1 MGVLGNVQD
10 ALAYDNSVW
19 VCDGKMSVDDPTNY
33 SSDTCSLP
41 SGAIALNFNS
51 TGKTRTVGPVGVESV
66 AIGWKS
72 EAPAD
77 YSVAIGT
84 WAKGTQYSSNSVMIG
99 RNAAASGT
107 EKGRQSQVAIGYL
120 ANAAGNQAVVTGSYS
135 AAHDQATAIGNDVYA
150 VGRSSIAIGNDDI
163 TGGGNS
169 AYRDKLPVETIK
181 SIFKNLYTDSTEG
194 AKFLEEG
201 GPDNTSDTSAFYT
214 KYIDDGTNT
223 FEQRIFSPTY
233 AGKIGAIAIGS
244 RAVAGGEVSTALG
257 SLSFALADRS
267 TAVGLRSFVADD
279 AVGGTAMGEQSFVFA
294 KNSIAIGN
302 KVESSSAGS
311 FAYGFNA
318 KAVGEGSLAMG
329 YSTLAGAQ
337 LNSDV
342 YTVLRDELERK
353 HQALQLVNT
362 DGSINQVVNQTFDL
376 YISHKVKFLDGLLE
390 GKEYATFGQ
399 KDYAEF
405 NEDGSVTY
413 HLNQDKAQQGWV
425 PLEGFLKTTND
436 QLWVA
441 GKTGDIKV
449 ENNGVS
455 LVEQDKTKEYLKI
468 GDTSVYKTKVGTD
481 TDNRSV
487 ENALALGRY
496 SFALRSNTI
505 AMGYLA
511 IADAQSAVVLGSHA
525 HATDKAKASIVL
537 GVNAYADGENNL
549 ALGYSANSFAPNS
562 MAIGTGAYVKGGGN
576 IKNATAFGIAARAE
590 AAGAMAIG
598 NSASVNLENSVS
610 LGYQSDT
617 VGYKAE
623 DLGKPG
629 YAPEGTI
636 AIPTVLGHGVVSVGT
651 KEAPRRVINVA
662 SGLLDT
668 DAVNVAQ
675 LRSLDE
681 KFERQIAE
689 VDSNAGA
696 KFLSVERDSLTGEA
710 GKLTDKLA
718 GRNDYDRYVR
728 LKTILVGY
736 NLVKEL
742 LGAEFNETELKK
754 FSDSVTELGN
764 SRTYNDQTI
773 AQVATSLDAV
783 YQEIITESEKLNNN
797 NTMTAQEKAQ
807 KKAELYTKLRAKIEE
822 AGTAD
827 SGRTFGVTAA
837 EFEALKANTNYD
849 NDGALGEDSIA
860 LGWKATTGSWKMDG
874 ANEVYDKAG
883 AKGKHAVAI
892 GFEAQATGENAIVI
906 GGKDGDDKAN
916 RARALA
922 KNSIVLGT
930 GAQST
935 KDAENAIVIGQGSK
949 VSGVNSIAIG
959 TGHQVLGKNSG
970 AFGDPNIINYS
981 NSYAVG
987 NNNNIGTTEEADTT
1001 KVGSFV
1007 LGNNVNVTADQVFVL
1022 GNGTSDKKLTADTAR
1037 SVYLGDSVA
1046 AVAATKDKA
1055 GNFTSATAGTE
1066 AYSSF
1071 VFDKDGKNETTD
1083 DQLTF
1088 NFNSGILK
1096 NAPVGIVTIGSSTE
1110 LRRLQGVA
1118 PGLISA
1124 TSTDAINGSQL
1135 YSIIS
1140 GFNQDLTGYVKT
1152 DGTGLPELVKV
1163 PKPANPSEPTAEEQK
1178 AIDEANA
1185 KNAVWNTWRT
1195 KLGIGDG
1202 VNWFN
1207 VNSTKPADDK
1217 PGVDELDGS
1226 NYDKDHSGATGVDSI
1241 AVGNKA
1247 KASTERGIAIGYGA
1261 VANNASKSTSNDNI
1275 AIGHKAL
1282 SSGKN
1287 TIALGW
1293 DAQAT
1298 GAWHSVAIGSQ
1309 TRATQD
1315 NTIALGVA
1323 NEASGVK
1330 SIAIG
1335 SNNKATAERSIAIGA
1350 DSNSDVAYAVAIG
1363 DGAQVH
1369 GVNTGDYLIAGVTDS
1384 AAGAATDAN
1393 ALTKAKYD
1401 ELNAAVTAAQAE
1413 YDKVKDGINEPEKEA
1428 KLKELNA
1435 AKTALANAGTSKTIA
1450 AFSIGSAG
1458 KERQLQNVAAG
1469 VVSATSTDAI
1479 NGSQL
1484 YYTNKYL
1491 IDLAAKV
1498 GNGPINGVDGQ
1509 DGADG
1514 RDLTDGKG
1522 VPGAN
1527 GRDGAAGRDGMDG
1540 TSLNAKVQ
1548 GLRDG
1553 IAGTVVYTD
1562 AAGERLLSENG
1573 NFYKTGLVK
1582 DEHGQVKYEKAN
1594 DGLWYAND
1602 QVDKDGNLTDAYKTE
1617 LAAAEKALADAK
1629 AATSP
1634 NQDDINAKQAAV
1646 DALKGKTLQTLA
1658 GGKTGDAYK
1667 NNAYFVKAEDVIL
1680 STVNADGTTT
1690 SPITLANLADNL
1702 QITEEDIQEQAIKTY
1717 NADKTDE
1724 EKVTTYEA
1732 LVAKLKAAA
1741 GNEESAQEAA
1751 VNNALA
1757 AAKALYASN
1766 TVGQFLNLDT
1776 NLDRAVTLKDLQ
1788 TVALAGLTF
1797 AGDTG
1802 SVQRSLSQTLRI
1814 IGTAGY
1820 ITTLASG
1827 DAISI
1832 DLVQSVKDKLANLAD
1847 NANNTYVTKAA
1858 ANADATVVYVDA
1870 AGKRLTKLDDGKYY
1884 TETEKAKV
1892 SEAKYLTATQVTEL
1906 EKDKTLKGFAGE
1918 GWYKVDAT
1926 GKTYTKVEP
1935 KEAKRDALA
1944 LVDVNDAATDN
1955 EGKVKGLISLKNVKE
1970 NIDRDAVKTKLATA
1984 AAEKDYKPGD
1994 HGDTPWESFADK
2006 EKLIS
2011 TAKNNLT
2018 DDQVT
2023 EQAIDDLVAQADNL
2037 NNAVAVKD
2045 LQVVAKAREITDG
2058 RVDKL
2063 EDKIGTGPI
2072 NGVDGS
2078 NGKDGVN
2085 YADNKGIPGRDGQD
2099 GAAGQDGMNGTSLN
2113 NKVQGLRD
2121 GIAGTVV
2128 YTKAD
2133 GTRLLVENGKF
2144 YDSKDDKLKGLEKAN
2159 NGLWYAE
2166 NLVDEEGNVEEAHL
2180 EEGKTLAD
2188 IYGAGN
2194 DISDSEVILSTVG
2207 ADGKTTSPIKLAN
2220 LADNLDVALTEKDVD
2235 AKAKEGFIADETYKS
2250 FDELKTA
2257 ADGNN
2262 TDAQTKL
2269 KELRTAASNELKA
2282 AKIHAA
2288 VSGLLTKDSGLDR
2301 GVTLRDL
2308 QTVALEGLSFAGNN
2322 GETIRRSLSQT
2333 LKIQGDGVDATKMKD
2348 FASALGNINVINTA
2362 NDTLTIQLAKALT
2375 GISSIT
2381 GEKTADNEDPNNG
2394 KAYTHTPAQITLTEG
2409 STTKSGGNVT
2419 NTTLP
2424 QVNVNGAKVTGVADG
2439 DVSETSTDAITGKQL
2454 HALKD
2459 ALGMNGADGAS
2470 GADGRPGPAGKDGLD
2485 GKSILDK
2492 VEGLRD
2498 GIAGTVVYTTQD
2510 GERLVRAGDGKLY
2523 TQDAMNDLADANV
2536 KYLSDADIAALEAQ
2550 AAKDGKTL
2558 TGLDGGKGW
2567 YTVPTDGSGTYAA
2580 VADLAAK
2587 GATEVADKDAILST
2601 VNADGTT
2608 TKPITLANLMDN
2620 LVLPTT
2626 GTATGT
2632 DSDKTNKAA
2641 DEAAAKK
2648 LFATAEGIEA
2658 DNVNNAW
2665 SGLNATQQAQYLHQ
2679 AKAAGL
2685 TAEKAQSLVTSLLD
2699 QSTNL
2704 DRAVTLSDLRTVAM
2718 AGLNFAGDNYG
2729 TDSTKLVRRSLSQT
2743 LNIKGTDGYVTT
2755 AAKASGKDSV
2765 LDTIQIDLAD
2775 SIKNKLDN
2783 LSGDASNTYVNKL
2796 EAPVVYIDN
2805 QGKRMDN
2812 LKKLADGKFYSAED
2826 AATITNAKAVY
2837 LTQEDIDRL
2846 KVTATSLEG
2855 KPAGWYTV
2863 EGEGANAVYN
2873 VYNDNALNGGKSPA
2887 AVALVDAQGDVSKL
2901 ISLKNV
2907 KENLEGVAGH
2917 KAEASDLD
2925 VLAKAKA
2932 DFAKD
2937 KGIAAEDKNTIDEQW
2952 GNATDEQTKYL
2963 TAAAKQLNDAE
2974 VEKAIDTLVAQEKNL
2989 NNAVAVKDLQVIAI
3003 ARELTEGRVD
3013 KLADKIGTGPINGVD
3028 GATGKDGQS
3037 IAGERGEKGDPG
3049 AQGIPGASGKDGATG
3064 LQGPAGHDGQNGTT
3078 FANKIQSLRDGVA
3091 GTVVYTDTEGNR
3103 LLAENGEY
3111 YKVDLVK
3118 GKVKANDGLWYDKA
3132 LVNDDGTLKDT
3143 AAGQGKS
3150 LHELAGG
3157 DDVYQNNDNY
3167 VKAEDVILSAVNANG
3182 ETTAPTT
3189 LANLARNLDD
3199 VSVAQAEVDK
3209 LAEEKAKAA
3218 YENEHEQGSW
3228 TTYKGENKTDADA
3241 LIAAQQSAAMAEKLA
3256 AKVETART
3264 SVAGTNKDGLGGLY
3278 AKTGAALGNAAT
3290 LGDLQTLGLA
3300 GLTFKGDTGEVHRAL
3315 GTALDI
3321 NGTQGYVVTNAAD
3334 GKVTIDLDQ
3343 GIKTKLDNLSDNAG
3357 DTYLS
3362 KADAPVVYVDAEGN
3376 RIGDT
3381 YKTKLDDG
3389 KYYTAEDAAKL
3400 ANAVYVTAEQAKDTA
3415 FSDHGAAT
3423 AGWYTKDGGNYTA
3436 VIGDALTASQ
3446 NGKVRDALALV
3457 DANGNVKDKIS
3468 LKNVKE
3474 NLNVATPAKYTNKS
3488 EEVVAAAKA
3497 AYVKDNPKAENAAQD
3512 WDKDTVDQ
3520 NVKEAYLTVAANKL
3534 NQAAKDKA
3542 IEDAIDSLVGQKDNL
3557 SNAVAVKD
3565 LQVIAIARELTES
3578 RVADLAMKVGDGPVN
3593 GVDGAT
3599 GQDGKSIAGPA
3610 GQPGQPGAQGI
3621 PGKNGADGNPG
3632 ANGLPG
3638 PAGRDGQNGLSTA
3651 LKVQALRDGVAGTV
3665 VYTDKDGNRL
3675 LVENGVFYKDSV
3687 PGNNYARASDG
3698 LWYNKGQFNPDGT
3711 LKPDAKNGK
3720 TLAQLATEI
3729 KASTV
3734 DASEVIL
3741 STVGADGSTK
3751 TVTTLANIKGA
3762 LGDAGKPAT
3771 AVKDADVENAAIA
3784 AYNEQHIGA
3793 NVTTREQL
3801 EAALKASYDENVGDD
3816 AAKIAKAKAD
3826 ADKLIADAKAK
3837 LEAKAAADR
3846 VAAARKAVAG
3856 ADLDGKGGLYAKT
3869 GADLNNAATLGDLQT
3884 VAVAGLSFAG
3894 NDGSAIH
3901 RMLGTTLNIQG
3912 KKDASYVIAEFDSEG
3927 KLTNNGTSH
3936 LYSADNLIT
3945 HKDGDDTLR
3954 IEMKKTPTF
3963 EGVKLSNG
3971 KDGDDGHTVSVTI
3984 NEKGDVVFGKDGKN
3998 GDDGKVVISGIKDG
4012 DSDDS
4017 AVTKG
4022 ALDALKTELGLDG
4035 KNGADG
4041 HNGVDGVAD
4050 NSIVD
4055 KVEALRDGTAGT
4067 VVYTDDNNKRIIK
4080 VGDKSYKLEDV
4091 QALEK
4096 AGAQYLAAGEAG
4108 KDQPAGW
4115 YTKDAAGKYIA
4126 VEADSDAK
4134 DGSAAK
4140 ALANLTE
4147 TKPTK
4152 LSVVGVDGSTNT
4164 PTKLGNIA
4172 DAVADHDAVNK
4183 SQMDKA
4189 IETVKGDVTKTTDAI
4204 KTELDKGIGIA
4215 TETRD
4220 KDGKVVI
4227 NSADKKMKLG
4237 DTVKV
4242 KAGANTQISAVETK
4256 TEKSGETTFSYTISV
4271 NGMPMAYVNKA
4282 GKPLAKV
4289 GDKFFMVKA
4298 DGTLDLENTS
4308 VEDTKVAGVKMV
4320 NPDASDKSTVG
4331 SAMTLDNVDNGKI
4344 AKDSKQAING
4354 GQLRDL
4360 IGTEVTE
4367 VDNGDG
4373 TKTTVAKDIG
4383 GTGKNTISDAIK
4395 EVAKKANVEVAN
4407 DDGNIKVTKDT
4418 SNSDKTIYKVNLA
4431 DNLKFKQITIG
4442 GNVTMNTSTD
4452 SDGTNVLNVG
4462 TADKP
4467 TRIRGVAEGVNDTD
4481 AVNVRQLK
4489 RMAANTTQEINKVN
4503 KRVDN
4508 LTKESRGG
4516 IAGAMATA
4524 GLVQTSQPGRATVS
4538 VGAATFKGENAVA
4551 IGVSKLS
4558 DNGKLG
4564 IRLSGMSTSSGDTG
4578 GTVSVGYSW

>member
-1 MGVLGNVQD
+1 MCN
-10 ALAYDNSVW
+10 
-19 VCDGKMSVDDPTNY
+19 C
-33 SSDTCSLP
+33 
-41 SGAIALNFNS
+41 
-51 TGKTRTVGPVGVESV
+51 
-66 AIGWKS
+66 
-72 EAPAD
+72 
-77 YSVAIGT
+77 
-84 WAKGTQYSSNSVMIG
+84 
-99 RNAAASGT
+99 
-107 EKGRQSQVAIGYL
+107 
-120 ANAAGNQAVVTGSYS
+120 
-135 AAHDQATAIGNDVYA
+135 
-150 VGRSSIAIGNDDI
+150 
-163 TGGGNS
+163 
-169 AYRDKLPVETIK
+169 
-181 SIFKNLYTDSTEG
+181 
-194 AKFLEEG
+194 
-201 GPDNTSDTSAFYT
+201 
-214 KYIDDGTNT
+214 YI
-223 FEQRIFSPTY
+223 
-233 AGKIGAIAIGS
+233 
-244 RAVAGGEVSTALG
+244 
-257 SLSFALADRS
+257 
-267 TAVGLRSFVADD
+267 
-279 AVGGTAMGEQSFVFA
+279 
-294 KNSIAIGN
+294 
-302 KVESSSAGS
+302 
-311 FAYGFNA
+311 
-318 KAVGEGSLAMG
+318 
-329 YSTLAGAQ
+329 
-337 LNSDV
+337 
-342 YTVLRDELERK
+342 
-353 HQALQLVNT
+353 
-362 DGSINQVVNQTFDL
+362 
-376 YISHKVKFLDGLLE
+376 
-390 GKEYATFGQ
+390 
-399 KDYAEF
+399 
-405 NEDGSVTY
+405 
-413 HLNQDKAQQGWV
+413 
-425 PLEGFLKTTND
+425 
-436 QLWVA
+436 
-441 GKTGDIKV
+441 
-449 ENNGVS
+449 
-455 LVEQDKTKEYLKI
+455 
-468 GDTSVYKTKVGTD
+468 
-481 TDNRSV
+481 
-487 ENALALGRY
+487 
-496 SFALRSNTI
+496 
-505 AMGYLA
+505 
-511 IADAQSAVVLGSHA
+511 
-525 HATDKAKASIVL
+525 
-537 GVNAYADGENNL
+537 
-549 ALGYSANSFAPNS
+549 
-562 MAIGTGAYVKGGGN
+562 
-576 IKNATAFGIAARAE
+576 
-590 AAGAMAIG
+590 
-598 NSASVNLENSVS
+598 
-610 LGYQSDT
+610 
-617 VGYKAE
+617 
-623 DLGKPG
+623 
-629 YAPEGTI
+629 
-636 AIPTVLGHGVVSVGT
+636 IP
-651 KEAPRRVINVA
+651 
-662 SGLLDT
+662 
-668 DAVNVAQ
+668 
-675 LRSLDE
+675 
-681 KFERQIAE
+681 
-689 VDSNAGA
+689 
-696 KFLSVERDSLTGEA
+696 
-710 GKLTDKLA
+710 
-718 GRNDYDRYVR
+718 
-728 LKTILVGY
+728 
-736 NLVKEL
+736 
-742 LGAEFNETELKK
+742 
-754 FSDSVTELGN
+754 
-764 SRTYNDQTI
+764 
-773 AQVATSLDAV
+773 
-783 YQEIITESEKLNNN
+783 
-797 NTMTAQEKAQ
+797 
-807 KKAELYTKLRAKIEE
+807 ELYTKLRAKIEE

-883 AKGKHAVAI
+883 TKGKHAVAI

-906 GGKDGDDKAN
+906 GGKDGEKEGDNDTK

-935 KDAENAIVIGQGSK
+935 KDAENAIVIGQGSR

-970 AFGDPNIINYS
+970 AFGDPDNVNYD
-981 NSYAVG
+981 NSYVIG
-987 NNNNIGTTEEADTT
+987 NNSQIGNEETEVEEE
-1001 KVGSFV
+1001 GSFV
-1007 LGNNVNVTADQVFVL
+1007 IGNNVKVTADQVFVL

-1037 SVYLGDSVA
+1037 SVYLGDNVA
-1046 AVAATKDKA
+1046 AVAATKDEA

-1088 NFNSGILK
+1088 NFNRDILK

-1118 PGLISA
+1118 PGLISE
-1124 TSTDAINGSQL
+1124 TSTDAINGAQL

-1163 PKPANPSEPTAEEQK
+1163 PKSANPSAPTAEEQK

-1207 VNSTKPADDK
+1207 VNSTKPTEAA
-1217 PGVDELDGS
+1217 LANS
-1226 NYDKDHSGATGVDSI
+1226 NYDKDHSGATGTESI

-1247 KASTERGIAIGYGA
+1247 QASTKRGIAIGYEAKATTA
-1261 VANNASKSTSNDNI
+1261 VGGDNI
-1275 AIGHKAL
+1275 AIGSFAL
-1282 SSGKN
+1282 STANNAVALGWETQATASGAVALGSDGTISSNTN
-1287 TIALGW
+1287 TIA
-1293 DAQAT
+1293 
-1298 GAWHSVAIGSQ
+1298 IGVKS
-1309 TRATQD
+1309 T
-1315 NTIALGVA
+1315 
-1323 NEASGVK
+1323 ASGVK

-1335 SNNKATAERSIAIGA
+1335 SNNKATALRSIAIGA

-1369 GVNTGDYLIAGVTDS
+1369 GVNTGDYLIAGVTGT

-1413 YDKVKDGINEPEKEA
+1413 YDKVKDGTDETQKEV
-1428 KLKELNA
+1428 KLEELNA

-1522 VPGAN
+1522 IPGAP
-1527 GRDGAAGRDGMDG
+1527 GRDGVDGAAGRDGMDG

-1553 IAGTVVYTD
+1553 MAGTVVYTD
-1562 AAGERLLSENG
+1562 KDGNRLLVENG
-1573 NFYKTGLVK
+1573 QYYHTKLVT
-1582 DEHGQVKYEKAN
+1582 DANLEKAN
-1594 DGLWYAND
+1594 DGLWYNKDYVDANGEFTED
-1602 QVDKDGNLTDAYKTE
+1602 YKEALAEANEKVDG
-1617 LAAAEKALADAK
+1617 AEKEQALA
-1629 AATSP
+1629 
-1634 NQDDINAKQAAV
+1634 
-1646 DALKGKTLQTLA
+1646 ALKGKSLKDLNTAASNKQDVA
-1658 GGKTGDAYK
+1658 A
-1667 NNAYFVKAEDVIL
+1667 ADVIL

-1814 IGTAGY
+1814 IGTAGGY
-1820 ITTLASG
+1820 ITTSASD

-1858 ANADATVVYVDA
+1858 ANADATVVYVDKD
-1870 AGKRLTKLDDGKYY
+1870 GNRLTKLDDGKYY

-1906 EKDKTLKGFAGE
+1906 EKDKALKGFDGE

-1926 GKTYTKVEP
+1926 GKTYTKVKLE
-1935 KEAKRDALA
+1935 EAKRDALA
-1944 LVDVNDAATDN
+1944 LVDVNNTATGN

-2063 EDKIGTGPI
+2063 EDKLGTGPI

-2078 NGKDGVN
+2078 NGKDGAN

-2144 YDSKDDKLKGLEKAN
+2144 YDSKDDKLKGLEKVN

-2166 NLVDEEGNVEEAHL
+2166 NLVDKEGNVEEAHL
-2180 EEGKTLAD
+2180 AEGKTLAD

-2308 QTVALEGLSFAGNN
+2308 QTVAIEGLSFAGNN
-2322 GETIRRSLSQT
+2322 YDSADATTLVRRSLSQI
-2333 LKIQGDGVDATKMKD
+2333 LNIKGEGVDAKAVERFK
-2348 FASALGNINVINTA
+2348 SAAGNINVTAA

-2381 GEKTADNEDPNNG
+2381 GEKTADDEDPNNG
-2394 KAYTHTPAQITLTEG
+2394 KTYTPAQITLTEG
-2409 STTKSGGNVT
+2409 STTKAGGEVT
-2419 NTTLP
+2419 GTTLP

-2470 GADGRPGPAGKDGLD
+2470 GADGRPGPAGRDGLD

-2523 TQDAMNDLADANV
+2523 TQDAMKNLADAKV
-2536 KYLSDADIAALEAQ
+2536 KYLSEADIKALKAQ
-2550 AAKDGKTL
+2550 AEKDGKTL

-2626 GTATGT
+2626 GIATGT

-2641 DEAAAKK
+2641 DEAAAKD
-2648 LFATAEGIEA
+2648 LFAKAENVSG
-2658 DNVNNAW
+2658 NVNEAW
-2665 SGLNATQQAQYLHQ
+2665 GNLNATQQAQYLHQ

-2685 TAEKAQSLVTSLLD
+2685 TAEKAQPLVASLLG

-2718 AGLNFAGDNYG
+2718 AGLNFAGDDYDG

-2755 AAKASGKDSV
+2755 AAKASGGDNV
-2765 LDTIQIDLAD
+2765 LDIIQIDLAE

-2796 EAPVVYIDN
+2796 EAPVVYIDD

-2826 AATITNAKAVY
+2826 AATIASDKAVY
-2837 LTQEDIDRL
+2837 LTQEDITRL
-2846 KVTATSLEG
+2846 KNGGAKGLDTAV
-2855 KPAGWYTV
+2855 PGWFTA
-2863 EGEGANAVYN
+2863 EGEGAEAVYN
-2873 VYNDNALNGGKSPA
+2873 VYSDNAVNGGKSPA
-2887 AVALVDAQGDVSKL
+2887 AVALVDAQGDVSNL

-2907 KENLEGVAGH
+2907 KENITDDAL
-2917 KAEASDLD
+2917 KATLVSDAK
-2925 VLAKAKA
+2925 VIEKAKA
-2932 DFAKD
+2932 AY
-2937 KGIAAEDKNTIDEQW
+2937 IAEDVANHTEESWTEFGAAGQKSYID
-2952 GNATDEQTKYL
+2952 
-2963 TAAAKQLNDAE
+2963 AAAATALGALSPDDK
-2974 VEKAIDTLVAQEKNL
+2974 VELAIDTLVAQRDNL

-3013 KLADKIGTGPINGVD
+3013 KLADKLGTGPINGVD

-3037 IAGERGEKGDPG
+3037 IAGPRGAQGEPG
-3049 AQGIPGASGKDGATG
+3049 AQGIPGKNGDNGNPGVNG
-3064 LQGPAGHDGQNGTT
+3064 LPGPAGRDGQNGTT
-3078 FANKIQSLRDGVA
+3078 FANKIQSLRDGIA

-3118 GKVKANDGLWYDKA
+3118 GKVKANDGLWYDKEY
-3132 LVNDDGTLKDT
+3132 VNLDGSLTDAAVKDNVK
-3143 AAGQGKS
+3143 GQS
-3150 LHELAGG
+3150 LRDIAGG
-3157 DDVYQNNDNY
+3157 DDYKNSTNY
-3167 VKAEDVILSAVNANG
+3167 VAAKDVILSAVNANG

-3189 LANLARNLDD
+3189 LANLARNLAD
-3199 VSVAQAEVDK
+3199 VSVQAASE
-3209 LAEEKAKAA
+3209 AEADAKAKADYA
-3218 YENEHEQGSW
+3218 KKENITDDLENQW
-3228 TTYKGENKTDADA
+3228 TNYKQNSAEDATK
-3241 LIAAQQSAAMAEKLA
+3241 LIAKAKEELTATKTLA
-3256 AKVETART
+3256 VDNVAKART

-3300 GLTFKGDTGEVHRAL
+3300 GLTFTGDKGEVNRAL
-3315 GTALDI
+3315 GTALGI

-3334 GKVTIDLDQ
+3334 GKVTIDLAQ
-3343 GIKTKLDNLSDNAG
+3343 SIKNKLDNLSG
-3357 DTYLS
+3357 DASNTYVNKLES
-3362 KADAPVVYVDAEGN
+3362 PVVYLDDQGNRMDNLKKLADGKFYSATDAETITN
-3376 RIGDT
+3376 
-3381 YKTKLDDG
+3381 
-3389 KYYTAEDAAKL
+3389 AK
-3400 ANAVYVTAEQAKDTA
+3400 AVYLTQADIDRLKGEGASGLETAVP
-3415 FSDHGAAT
+3415 
-3423 AGWYTKDGGNYTA
+3423 GWYTVKGEGAEAAYNAYSDNALNGGKSPAA
-3436 VIGDALTASQ
+3436 V
-3446 NGKVRDALALV
+3446 ALV
-3457 DANGNVKDKIS
+3457 DAQGDVSKLIS

-3474 NLNVATPAKYTNKS
+3474 NLNVATPAEYTNES

-3687 PGNNYARASDG
+3687 PGNDYARASDG
-3698 LWYNKGQFNPDGT
+3698 LWYEKGQFNPDGT

-3720 TLAQLATEI
+3720 TLAQLAIEI
-3729 KASTV
+3729 KASPV

-3741 STVGADGSTK
+3741 SAVNADGQTTK
-3751 TVTTLANIKGA
+3751 PVTLANLADNLDVA
-3762 LGDAGKPAT
+3762 LT
-3771 AVKDADVENAAIA
+3771 EKDV
-3784 AYNEQHIGA
+3784 
-3793 NVTTREQL
+3793 
-3801 EAALKASYDENVGDD
+3801 
-3816 AAKIAKAKAD
+3816 
-3826 ADKLIADAKAK
+3826 DAKAK
-3837 LEAKAAADR
+3837 EGFKADETYKSFDELKTAADGGNDAARAQLTALRDKVSKELKAAKIHAAVDGLLTKESGLDR
-3846 VAAARKAVAG
+3846 GV
-3856 ADLDGKGGLYAKT
+3856 
-3869 GADLNNAATLGDLQT
+3869 TLRDLQT
-3884 VAVAGLSFAG
+3884 VAIEGLSFAG
-3894 NDGSAIH
+3894 NDDSII
-3901 RMLGTTLNIQG
+3901 RRPLSSILNIKG
-3912 KKDASYVIAEFDSEG
+3912 SNTVYRTED
-3927 KLTNNGTSH
+3927 GTGENEKANAGQ
-3936 LYSADNLIT
+3936 YSPDNLIT

-3963 EGVKLSNG
+3963 EGVKLNNG
-3971 KDGDDGHTVSVTI
+3971 EDGATTTTITTTKD
-3984 NEKGDVVFGKDGKN
+3984 GDVVFGKDGKD
-3998 GDDGKVVISGIKDG
+3998 GDAGVVISGIKDG

-4022 ALDALKTELGLDG
+4022 ALDALKAELGLNGKDGVNGHDG
-4035 KNGADG
+4035 KD
-4041 HNGVDGVAD
+4041 GVDNG
-4050 NSIVD
+4050 SIID
-4055 KVEALRDGTAGT
+4055 KVDALRDGTAGT
-4067 VVYTDDNNKRIIK
+4067 VVYTDDNNNRIIK
-4080 VGDKSYKLEDV
+4080 VDGKSYKLDDIK
-4091 QALEK
+4091 ALEDK
-4096 AGAQYLAAGEAG
+4096 GLRYLAAGEAG
-4108 KDQPAGW
+4108 EGKPAGW
-4115 YTKDAAGKYIA
+4115 YTKDTDDKYTVPVTADADAAD
-4126 VEADSDAK
+4126 DSQ
-4134 DGSAAK
+4134 AK
-4140 ALANLTE
+4140 ALAGLKE
-4147 TKPTK
+4147 TAPTK
-4152 LSVVGVDGSTNT
+4152 LSVVGTDGSTNK

-4172 DAVADHDAVNK
+4172 DAVADNDAVNK
-4183 SQMDKA
+4183 GQMDRA
-4189 IETVKGDVTKTTDAI
+4189 IKEVSDATGDI

-4215 TETRD
+4215 TETR
-4220 KDGKVVI
+4220 KDGEASTSKET
-4227 NSADKKMKLG
+4227 MKLG

-4271 NGMPMAYVNKA
+4271 NGMPMTYVNKD

-4289 GDKFFMVKA
+4289 GDSFVLVKE
-4298 DGTLDLENTS
+4298 DGSLDLE
-4308 VEDTKVAGVKMV
+4308 TKDAEQLKPKGVKLV
-4320 NPDASDKSTVG
+4320 AYDAKGNEVG
-4331 SAMTLDNVDNGKI
+4331 DAQTLGNVANGTI
-4344 AKDSKQAING
+4344 AKESKEAVNG
-4354 GQLRDL
+4354 GQIADL
-4360 IGTEVTE
+4360 LGIKSIDKDGKVT
-4367 VDNGDG
+4367 GKDG
-4373 TKTTVAKDIG
+4373 KDGIG
-4383 GTGKNTISDAIK
+4383 GTGKNTVGEAIQ